1 MSYKI
6 VAKYIKDI
14 NFQIADTRTF
24 FLLSKNISNYNLN
37 IDIKSNQVKEKIIEV
52 GIILSLIPLK
62 ESVEKI
68 DIKISH
74 STVVELGSENLEKK
88 KLEKIILVEIPT
100 IVYPEIKETLILLFS
115 KSGFKDLKFEKS
127 VNFEELYKKRKIQ

>member
-14 NFQIADTRTF
+14 KFQIANSRSF
-24 FLLSKNISNYNLN
+24 FLLSKNIANYNLN

-52 GIILSLIPLK
+52 SIILSLIPLK
-62 ESVEKI
+62 EGVEKI

-74 STVVELGSENLEKK
+74 STVVELDSANLEKK
-88 KLEKIILVEIPT
+88 ELEKIILVGIPT

>member
-1 MSYKI
+1 M
-6 VAKYIKDI
+6 
-14 NFQIADTRTF
+14 
-24 FLLSKNISNYNLN
+24 N

-52 GIILSLIPLK
+52 SIILSLIPLK
-62 ESVEKI
+62 EGVEKI

-74 STVVELGSENLEKK
+74 STVVELDSANLEKK
-88 KLEKIILVEIPT
+88 ELEKIILVGIPT

>member
-14 NFQIADTRTF
+14 NFQITDTRTF

-74 STVVELGSENLEKK
+74 STVVELDSENLEKK

>member
-6 VAKYIKDI
+6 IAKYIKDI
-14 NFQIADTRTF
+14 KFQIADSRSF

-52 GIILSLIPLK
+52 SIILSLIPLK
-62 ESVEKI
+62 EGVEKI

-74 STVVELGSENLEKK
+74 STVVELDSENLEKK

>member
-14 NFQIADTRTF
+14 KFQIANSRSF
-24 FLLSKNISNYNLN
+24 FLLSKNIANYNLN

-52 GIILSLIPLK
+52 SIILSLIPLK
-62 ESVEKI
+62 EGVEKI

-74 STVVELGSENLEKK
+74 STVVELDSENLEKK
-88 KLEKIILVEIPT
+88 ELEKIILVGIPT
-100 IVYPEIKETLILLFS
+100 IVYRALC
-115 KSGFKDLKFEKS
+115 
-127 VNFEELYKKRKIQ
+127 N

>member
-14 NFQIADTRTF
+14 NFQITDTRTF

-74 STVVELGSENLEKK
+74 STVVELDSENLEKK
-88 KLEKIILVEIPT
+88 K
-100 IVYPEIKETLILLFS
+100 
-115 KSGFKDLKFEKS
+115 
-127 VNFEELYKKRKIQ
+127 

>member
-14 NFQIADTRTF
+14 KFQIANSRSF
-24 FLLSKNISNYNLN
+24 FLLSKNIANYNLN

-52 GIILSLIPLK
+52 SIILSLIPLK
-62 ESVEKI
+62 EGVEKI

-74 STVVELGSENLEKK
+74 STVV
-88 KLEKIILVEIPT
+88 
-100 IVYPEIKETLILLFS
+100 
-115 KSGFKDLKFEKS
+115 
-127 VNFEELYKKRKIQ
+127 

>member
-6 VAKYIKDI
+6 IAKYIKDI
-14 NFQIADTRTF
+14 KFQIANSRSF
-24 FLLSKNISNYNLN
+24 FLLSKNIANYNLN

-52 GIILSLIPLK
+52 SIILSLIPLK
-62 ESVEKI
+62 EGVEKI

-74 STVVELGSENLEKK
+74 STVVELDSANLEKK
-88 KLEKIILVEIPT
+88 ELEKIILVGIPT

>member
-14 NFQIADTRTF
+14 KFQIADSKSF

-62 ESVEKI
+62 EDVEKI

-74 STVVELGSENLEKK
+74 STVVELDSKNLEKK
-88 KLEKIILVEIPT
+88 ELEKIILVQIPT

>member
-14 NFQIADTRTF
+14 NFQITDTRTF

-62 ESVEKI
+62 EDVEKI

-74 STVVELGSENLEKK
+74 STVVELDSKNLEKK
-88 KLEKIILVEIPT
+88 ELEKIILVQIPT

>member
-14 NFQIADTRTF
+14 NFQITDTRTF

-74 STVVELGSENLEKK
+74 STVVELDSKNLEKK
-88 KLEKIILVEIPT
+88 ELEKIILVQIPT

>member
-62 ESVEKI
+62 EDVEKI

-74 STVVELGSENLEKK
+74 STVVELDSKNLEKK
-88 KLEKIILVEIPT
+88 ELEKIILVQIPT

>member
-14 NFQIADTRTF
+14 KFQIADSKSF

-68 DIKISH
+68 DIKISY
-74 STVVELGSENLEKK
+74 STVVELDSENLEKK

-127 VNFEELYKKRKIQ
+127 VNFEELYKKRKLQ

>member
-14 NFQIADTRTF
+14 KFQIADSKSF

-62 ESVEKI
+62 EDVEKI
-68 DIKISH
+68 EIKISH
-74 STVVELGSENLEKK
+74 STVVELDSKNLEKK
-88 KLEKIILVEIPT
+88 ELEKIILVQIPT

>member
-52 GIILSLIPLK
+52 GIILSLIPC
-62 ESVEKI
+62 
-68 DIKISH
+68 IK
-74 STVVELGSENLEKK
+74 
-88 KLEKIILVEIPT
+88 
-100 IVYPEIKETLILLFS
+100 
-115 KSGFKDLKFEKS
+115 
-127 VNFEELYKKRKIQ
+127 

>member
-74 STVVELGSENLEKK
+74 STVVELDSENLEKK

>member
-14 NFQIADTRTF
+14 KFQIADSKSF

-74 STVVELGSENLEKK
+74 STVVELDSENLEKK

>member
-14 NFQIADTRTF
+14 KFQIADSKSF

-62 ESVEKI
+62 EDVEKI

-74 STVVELGSENLEKK
+74 STVVELDSENLEKK

>member
-14 NFQIADTRTF
+14 KFQIADSKSF

-62 ESVEKI
+62 EDVEKI

-74 STVVELGSENLEKK
+74 STVVELDSENLEKK
-88 KLEKIILVEIPT
+88 KIRKN
-100 IVYPEIKETLILLFS
+100 YFS
-115 KSGFKDLKFEKS
+115 GNTNNCLPR
-127 VNFEELYKKRKIQ
+127 N